1 MKTKIE
7 IKDLY
12 GNALFTHEQEGNSA
26 KETVEEAVRQNV
38 RLRGADLGG
47 ADLRGACLGDAD
59 LGGADLRDADLR
71 GADLGG
77 ADLCDADLRDA
88 DLRDACLGGADLRG
102 ADLGGAYLRGA
113 CLRDARLRDAR
124 LRDAD
129 LGGAYLHGAC
139 LGGADLRYADLR
151 DACLGDADLGGAD
164 LRDADLGGA
173 DLCDADLR
181 DACLRGAYLGGA
193 YLDGA
198 KNIPFIPLACPSDGA
213 FIGWK
218 KVNKCIVKLLIPEDA
233 KRSSATT
240 NKCRCD
246 KAKVLEITSMET
258 NEHLVE
264 IINTNTEY
272 APCVY
277 KVGEMAYPD
286 SFNDNR
292 WNECSHGIHFF
303 INRQEAVEY

>member
-7 IKDLY
+7 IKDIFS
-12 GNALFTHEQEGNSA
+12 NVLFTYECEDNSV
-26 KETVEEAVRQNV
+26 KKTVEEAVKQDV
-38 RLRGADLGG
+38 SL
-47 ADLRGACLGDAD
+47 CM
-59 LGGADLRDADLR
+59 ADLRDADLHGANLYCANLR
-71 GADLGG
+71 GAN
-77 ADLCDADLRDA
+77 LRDA
-88 DLRDACLGGADLRG
+88 DL
-102 ADLGGAYLRGA
+102 
-113 CLRDARLRDAR
+113 
-124 LRDAD
+124 
-129 LGGAYLHGAC
+129 HG
-139 LGGADLRYADLR
+139 ADLR

-164 LRDADLGGA
+164 LRGACLRGACLGDADLRGACLGDADLGGA
-173 DLCDADLR
+173 CLR
-181 DACLRGAYLGGA
+181 GACLRGAYLGGA
-193 YLDGA
+193 
-198 KNIPFIPLACPSDGA
+198 KNIPFIPIACPSDGS

-218 KVNKCIVKLLIPEDA
+218 KIKGCLVKLLIPEDA

-277 KVGEMAYPD
+277 KIGEMVYPD
-286 SFNDNR
+286 SFNDDR

>member
-12 GNALFTHEQEGNSA
+12 GNALFTHECEGNCV
-26 KETVEEAVRQNV
+26 KETVGEAVRQNV
-38 RLRGADLGG
+38 RLRDANLSD

-113 CLRDARLRDAR
+113 YLRDAR

-129 LGGAYLHGAC
+129 LGGADLRGAC
-139 LGGADLRYADLR
+139 LGGADLRYAYLR
-151 DACLGDADLGGAD
+151 DACLRDADLGGAD
-164 LRDADLGGA
+164 LRGADFGGA
-173 DLCDADLR
+173 YLCDADLR
-181 DACLRGAYLGGA
+181 DACLRGAYLRGA

-258 NEHLVE
+258 NERLVE
-264 IINTNTEY
+264 ITNTNTEY
-272 APCVY
+272 AHCVY
-277 KVGEMAYPD
+277 KVGEMVYPD
-286 SFNDNR
+286 SFNDDR
-292 WNECSHGIHFF
+292 WDECSHGIHFF

>member
-38 RLRGADLGG
+38 RLRGA
-47 ADLRGACLGDAD
+47 CLGDAD
-59 LGGADLRDADLR
+59 LGGADLG

-77 ADLCDADLRDA
+77 AYLRDA

-102 ADLGGAYLRGA
+102 ADLGGAYLRDA
-113 CLRDARLRDAR
+113 C
-124 LRDAD
+124 
-129 LGGAYLHGAC
+129 LGGAYL
-139 LGGADLRYADLR
+139 RYAYLR

-181 DACLRGAYLGGA
+181 DACLRGAYLRGA

-218 KVNKCIVKLLIPEDA
+218 KVNKCIVKLLILEDA

-264 IINTNTEY
+264 ITNTEY

-277 KVGEMAYPD
+277 KVGEMVFPD
-286 SFNDNR
+286 SFNDDR
-292 WNECSHGIHFF
+292 WNKCSHGIHFF